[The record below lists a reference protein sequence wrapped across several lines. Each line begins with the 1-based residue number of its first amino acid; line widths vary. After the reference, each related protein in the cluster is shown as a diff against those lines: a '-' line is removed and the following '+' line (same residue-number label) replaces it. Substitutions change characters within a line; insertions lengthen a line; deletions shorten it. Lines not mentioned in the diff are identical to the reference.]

1 MDYSTWIVEL
11 YFLKNIIWK
20 FTDPELPHVLC
31 KRQMIKEIV
40 FLSTWNALND
50 KRDHT

>member
-1 MDYSTWIVEL
+1 MDCSTYFVEA
-11 YFLKNIIWK
+11 YFLKDILWK
-20 FTDPELPHVLC
+20 FTDPELPDVLC

-50 KRDHT
+50 KRDHM